1 MFFGSPLDCQFVT
14 IVLFAACTFV
24 TCFNKHQS
32 INQSINQSISHFSFN
47 DPFPGKP
54 GCLPPPVL
62 DQNYIG
68 QLAQIFY
75 RRQFAVHVTQQ
86 TV

>member
-1 MFFGSPLDCQFVT
+1 MTL
-14 IVLFAACTFV
+14 
-24 TCFNKHQS
+24 
-32 INQSINQSISHFSFN
+32 
-47 DPFPGKP
+47 FPGKP